1 MQAGEIPPLG
11 KEVLAVV
18 EHGASGRIVVSD
30 SISYGGDR
38 VGSDDVLL
46 VASYSGVASFVHG
59 LRRGVKALVG
69 HDAGIGKEEAGVSGL
84 RFAQKHGVP
93 AAAVS
98 AETAA
103 LANGRSMMGA
113 AISRCNDAARALG
126 VREGQNALD
135 AARCLLAAPA
145 GRTIDVT
152 DAFDNSIHEVFRN
165 ARGAIYAS
173 ASSFVFKSKIPDDVV
188 CIASHAGRVFAE
200 SILTLTP
207 RAAIANDAGMGLANS
222 GIAGLAILNDAGVCA
237 AAVAAMSARI
247 GDGLSTYHD
256 GVISALNGLAHARG
270 VRVGMRASL
279 AAGLMLGNDQF
290 D

>member
-1 MQAGEIPPLG
+1 LISPPLG
-11 KEVLAVV
+11 KEVVDVV
-18 EHGASGRIVVSD
+18 AESASGRIVVSD
-30 SISYGGDR
+30 SISYGGER
-38 VGSDDVLL
+38 IGPDDVLL
-46 VASYSGVASFVHG
+46 VASYSGVASFIHG

-84 RFAQKHGVP
+84 RFAQSHGVP

-98 AETAA
+98 ADTAA

-113 AISRCNDAARALG
+113 VISRCNEAARTLG

-135 AARCLLAAPA
+135 AARCLLAAPP
-145 GRTIDVT
+145 GRRIDVT

-173 ASSFVFKSKIPDDVV
+173 ASSFVFKAKTPNDVL
-188 CIASHAGRVFAE
+188 CIASHTGRVFAE
-200 SILTLTP
+200 SILTLMP
-207 RAAIANDAGMGLANS
+207 RAAIANDAGMGLAKS
-222 GIAGLAILNDAGVCA
+222 GIAGLAILQDAGVCA

-256 GVISALNGLAHARG
+256 GVISALNDLAHSRG
-270 VRVGMRASL
+270 VRVGMRANL
-279 AAGLMLGNDQF
+279 AAELMLGRN
-290 D
+290 

>member
-1 MQAGEIPPLG
+1 MTAIPSPLG
-11 KEVLAVV
+11 KELLKVV
-18 EHGASGRIVVSD
+18 AHGASGRIVVSD

-38 VGSDDVLL
+38 IGPDDVLV

-59 LRRGVKALVG
+59 LRRGVKAIIG

-84 RFAQKHGVP
+84 KFAQAHGVP

-98 AETAA
+98 ASTAA
-103 LANGRSMMGA
+103 LANGPSMLRA
-113 AISRCNDAARALG
+113 AISRCNEAARALG

-135 AARCLLAAPA
+135 AARSLLAAPA
-145 GRTIDVT
+145 GRIIDVA

-165 ARGAIYAS
+165 ARGAIFAS
-173 ASSFVFKSKIPDDVV
+173 ASSFVFKSKIPNDVV
-188 CIASHAGRVFAE
+188 CVASHAGRVFAE

-207 RAAIANDAGMGLANS
+207 RGAVANDAGMGLARS
-222 GIAGLAILNDAGVCA
+222 GIAGLDILQDAAVPA

-256 GVISALNGLAHARG
+256 GAISALNDLAHSRG
-270 VRVGMRASL
+270 VRVGMPARL
-279 AAGLMLGNDQF
+279 AADLMLGSD
-290 D
+290 